1 MFLWNLKS
9 LIYLKKNV
17 CRIREE
23 TEIIEGE
30 VIEVQIDRPTNGAGQ
45 KTGKISLKTLEMETV
60 YDLVCAIKFEK
71 KWKYLPLP

>member
-1 MFLWNLKS
+1 M
-9 LIYLKKNV
+9 IV

-60 YDLVCAIKFEK
+60 YDLVCDIKFLK
-71 KWKYLPLP
+71 ISARFCKYSFTLIIYREVR